1 MSRPS
6 PISVN
11 YVFPETGDHT
21 VEWIGRRYML
31 LKADGTYKIE
41 IYQAA
46 SEYVNT
52 DSVDY
57 VMLDG
62 LECMPFAT
70 LTCEKAGK
78 VKGAL
83 IADNIEIVYSSLDD
97 ARCGLIKEWARLSR
111 MMPTD

>member
-1 MSRPS
+1 METGFKKRS
-6 PISVN
+6 

-21 VEWIGRRYML
+21 IEWLGRRYML
-31 LKADGTYKIE
+31 LKADGNYKIE
-41 IYQAA
+41 LYQAA
-46 SEYVNT
+46 SEYVDT

-78 VKGAL
+78 VKGSL
-83 IADNIEIVYSSLDD
+83 IGDNIEINYSSLDD
-97 ARCGLIKEWARLSR
+97 ARCGLIKEWTRLCR
-111 MMPTD
+111 LMPAD

>member
-1 MSRPS
+1 MSRPCTINVS
-6 PISVN
+6 

-21 VEWIGRRYML
+21 IEWIGRRYML

-41 IYQAA
+41 LYQAT

-83 IADNIEIVYSSLDD
+83 IADNIEIDYSSLDD
-97 ARCGLIKEWARLSR
+97 ARCGLIKEWTRLRR
-111 MMPTD
+111 MMPAN